1 MEGKEEE
8 EEEEEEEENA
18 ELTSSPRECRHGAD
32 TFV

>member
-1 MEGKEEE
+1 MVWFDMEGKEAD
-8 EEEEEEEENA
+8 ENA